1 VPRLKT
7 VDVDERLIPLLP
19 LVQGLAELLGEHC
32 EVVLHDL
39 GEMPHTI
46 VAIEHGEV
54 TGRAPGDVPT
64 DLMLRTLRRSAADD
78 APSFR
83 VYVSTGKGR
92 VLRSLSV
99 PLRTADGETYGLLGV
114 NMDVTDLVQAQRQLY
129 GLTAGAPGQTDDAAD
144 ADEIFSGDIR
154 EVVDGMIAKILAEQG
169 KSPAQMSREEKMEVV
184 KQLEERGAFL
194 VKRAADQVA
203 DGLDLSR
210 YTIFSYL
217 KEIRR
222 QTGEDYESAGD
233 RPRPDARLTDGDR
246 SPHEDGPGTRR

>member
-1 VPRLKT
+1 MKT
-7 VDVDERLIPLLP
+7 TDERLAPLLP

-54 TGRAPGDVPT
+54 TGRALGDVPT
-64 DLMLRTLRRSAADD
+64 DLMLRTLRRSAADE
-78 APSFR
+78 APPYR

-114 NMDVTDLVQAQRQLY
+114 NMDVTDLVHAQRQLW
-129 GLTAGAPGQTDDAAD
+129 GLTAGAPGQTASAAD

-154 EVVDGMIAKILAEQG
+154 EVVDGMIAKTLAEQG
-169 KSPAQMSREEKMEVV
+169 KSPAQMSREEKMDVV

-203 DGLDLSR
+203 EGLDLSR

-222 QTGEDYESAGD
+222 QTGAGD
-233 RPRPDARLTDGDR
+233 EPADDDSGVDVDMTTDEKRVPDEGGPEARR
-246 SPHEDGPGTRR
+246 

>member
-1 VPRLKT
+1 MKTLDDRL
-7 VDVDERLIPLLP
+7 VPLLP

-39 GEMPHTI
+39 AEMPHTI

-83 VYVSTGKGR
+83 VYVSTGRGR

-114 NMDVTDLVQAQRQLY
+114 NMDVTDLVQAQRQLWS
-129 GLTAGAPGQTDDAAD
+129 LTAVAPGQSDEAAD
-144 ADEIFSGDIR
+144 TDEIFSGDIR

-184 KQLEERGAFL
+184 KKLEERGAFL

-222 QTGEDYESAGD
+222 QTGDGEEPAVDGRNAAAAIAD
-233 RPRPDARLTDGDR
+233 DDQTPDEPD
-246 SPHEDGPGTRR
+246 EDGPGTRR